1 MNPKN
6 FTRLELADLLVDG
19 LGRATKAH
27 SAGEIQKTL
36 ARLDVFF
43 TRNVVKDV
51 LDDLVDAGRIAF
63 TLSSFLRNGGR
74 RAGRAY
80 HSLELLELIRAREP
94 EDPLEGL
101 TGHRAAEPE
110 YPPSPVGRKTL
121 VNLTEEEIFR
131 RC

>member
-1 MNPKN
+1 MEKKT
-6 FTRLELADLLVDG
+6 FTRLELAELLVDG

-36 ARLDVFF
+36 TKLDVFF
-43 TRNVVKDV
+43 TRDVVKDV
-51 LDDLVDAGRIAF
+51 LDDLVDAGRIVF

-80 HSLELLELIRAREP
+80 HSLELLERIKARGP

-101 TGHRAAEPE
+101 TGHRAAQPE
-110 YPPSPVGRKTL
+110 YPPPPVGRETL
-121 VNLTEEEIFR
+121 VDLTEEEIFR